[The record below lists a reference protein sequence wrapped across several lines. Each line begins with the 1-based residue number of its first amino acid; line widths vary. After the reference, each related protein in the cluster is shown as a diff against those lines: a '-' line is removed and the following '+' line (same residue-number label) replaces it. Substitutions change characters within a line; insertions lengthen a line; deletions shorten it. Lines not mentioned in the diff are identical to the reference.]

1 MAKLIQM
8 MEPFGMYKTGGIYEV
23 SDSEAEN
30 LFNANIA
37 APVVEENNK
46 LLVITIE
53 EAYSGIVKK
62 MNKADIEKVAKVYD
76 LEYESIPKTSAKICA
91 AIEAKGIDLSKL
103 DDLSLVELAEKMNL
117 EKPKDADRDALL
129 KLIESAGK

>member
-37 APVVEENNK
+37 APVVEESDK
-46 LLVITIE
+46 LTIE

-91 AIEAKGIDLSKL
+91 EIEAKGVDLSKL

>member
-37 APVVEENNK
+37 APVVEESDK
-46 LLVITIE
+46 LTIE

-62 MNKADIEKVAKVYD
+62 MNKADLEKVAKIGRAHV
-76 LEYESIPKTSAKICA
+76 
-91 AIEAKGIDLSKL
+91 
-103 DDLSLVELAEKMNL
+103 
-117 EKPKDADRDALL
+117 
-129 KLIESAGK
+129 

>member
-23 SDSEAEN
+23 SDPEAEN

-37 APVVEENNK
+37 APVVEESDK
-46 LLVITIE
+46 LTIE

-62 MNKADIEKVAKVYD
+62 MNKADLEKVAKVYG
-76 LEYESIPKTSAKICA
+76 LEYESIPKTSDKICA

>member
-37 APVVEENNK
+37 APVVEESDK
-46 LLVITIE
+46 LTIE

-62 MNKADIEKVAKVYD
+62 MNKADLEKVAKVYD

>member
-37 APVVEENNK
+37 APVVEESDK
-46 LLVITIE
+46 LTIE

-91 AIEAKGIDLSKL
+91 AIEAKGVDLSKL

>member
-37 APVVEENNK
+37 APVVEESDK
-46 LLVITIE
+46 LTIE
-53 EAYSGIVKK
+53 ETYSGIVKK

>member
-37 APVVEENNK
+37 APVVEESDK
-46 LLVITIE
+46 LTIE

-62 MNKADIEKVAKVYD
+62 MNKADLEKVAKVYG
-76 LEYESIPKTSAKICA
+76 LEYESIPKTSDKICA

>member
-37 APVVEENNK
+37 APVVEESDK
-46 LLVITIE
+46 LTIE

-62 MNKADIEKVAKVYD
+62 MNKADLEKVAKVYG
-76 LEYESIPKTSAKICA
+76 LEYESIPKTSDKICA

-103 DDLSLVELAEKMNL
+103 DDLSLVELAEKMNI
-117 EKPKDADRDALL
+117 EKPKDADREALL

>member
-37 APVVEENNK
+37 APVVEESDK
-46 LLVITIE
+46 LTIE

>member
-37 APVVEENNK
+37 APVVEESDK
-46 LLVITIE
+46 LTIE

-62 MNKADIEKVAKVYD
+62 MNKADLEKVAKVYG

-91 AIEAKGIDLSKL
+91 EIEAKGVDLSKL
-103 DDLSLVELAEKMNL
+103 DDLSLVELAEKMNI
-117 EKPKDADRDALL
+117 EKPKDADREALL

>member
-8 MEPFGMYKTGGIYEV
+8 MEPFGMCKTGGIYEV

-37 APVVEENNK
+37 APVVEESDK
-46 LLVITIE
+46 LTIE

-62 MNKADIEKVAKVYD
+62 MNKADLEKVAKVYG

>member
-1 MAKLIQM
+1 MTQLIQM

-23 SDSEAEN
+23 SDAEAEN
-30 LFNANIA
+30 LLSSNIA
-37 APVVEENNK
+37 APVVEEGDEPP
-46 LLVITIE
+46 LITIE
-53 EAYSGIVKK
+53 EAYASMVKK

-76 LEYESIPKTSAKICA
+76 LEYESIPKTSTKICA
-91 AIEAKGIDLSKL
+91 EIEAKGVDLSKL

-117 EKPKDADRDALL
+117 EKPKDADRDALI

>member
-1 MAKLIQM
+1 
-8 MEPFGMYKTGGIYEV
+8 MYKTGGIYEV

-37 APVVEENNK
+37 APVVEESDK
-46 LLVITIE
+46 LTIE

-62 MNKADIEKVAKVYD
+62 MNKADLEKVAKVYG
-76 LEYESIPKTSAKICA
+76 LEYESIPKTSDKICA

>member
-37 APVVEENNK
+37 APVVEESDK
-46 LLVITIE
+46 LTIE

-76 LEYESIPKTSAKICA
+76 LEYESISKTSAKICA
-91 AIEAKGIDLSKL
+91 EIEAKGVDLSKL

>member
-37 APVVEENNK
+37 APVVEESDK
-46 LLVITIE
+46 LTIE

-62 MNKADIEKVAKVYD
+62 MNKADLEKVAKVYG
-76 LEYESIPKTSAKICA
+76 LEYESIPKTSAKTCA
-91 AIEAKGIDLSKL
+91 AIEAKGNELSKL